1 MVFTCLKLSKKV
13 DVVLIDTYSTQN
25 FYYALVISQL
35 CRCFGLDYIS
45 ILHGGNL
52 ASRLSSHPKLSRLIF
67 KNAKHNVSPS
77 LFLKEAFEHFGFT
90 NVIHIPNTIKIDEY
104 PFENRTSDVPKL
116 LWVRSFSKIYNP
128 ELAVRLF
135 CKLKDTYPNASLC
148 MVGPDADGSLK
159 TVEELAQQLH
169 LTVKFTGKLEKKE
182 WVNLSKNY
190 NVFINT
196 TNLDNTPLSVI
207 EAMALGLPVV
217 STNVGGM
224 PYLID
229 HDVDGLLV
237 QPNHVDDMYSA
248 VVSIIN
254 NSEKRHQL
262 IENARKKVEK
272 FNWIHIK
279 LLWFKAL
286 SCNTGE
292 NLS

>member
-1 MVFTCLKLSKKV
+1 
-13 DVVLIDTYSTQN
+13 
-25 FYYALVISQL
+25 
-35 CRCFGLDYIS
+35 
-45 ILHGGNL
+45 
-52 ASRLSSHPKLSRLIF
+52 
-67 KNAKHNVSPS
+67 
-77 LFLKEAFEHFGFT
+77 
-90 NVIHIPNTIKIDEY
+90 
-104 PFENRTSDVPKL
+104 
-116 LWVRSFSKIYNP
+116 
-128 ELAVRLF
+128 
-135 CKLKDTYPNASLC
+135 
-148 MVGPDADGSLK
+148 
-159 TVEELAQQLH
+159 
-169 LTVKFTGKLEKKE
+169 
-182 WVNLSKNY
+182 
-190 NVFINT
+190 
-196 TNLDNTPLSVI
+196 LDNTPLSVI